1 MRKYPFYGNHSSV
14 MEFKVG
20 RVKGSCVVHY
30 RPPQYEP
37 PNMICYPEEVEF
49 THVDVNGKYIPFEN
63 INDVLNNIMLETFE
77 RVRHED
83 HYL

>member
-20 RVKGSCVVHY
+20 KVKGSCVVHY

>member
-14 MEFKVG
+14 MEFEVG
-20 RVKGSCVVHY
+20 KVKGSCVVHY

>member
-20 RVKGSCVVHY
+20 KVKGSCVVHY

-63 INDVLNNIMLETFE
+63 INDVLNNIMLKTFE
-77 RVRHED
+77 KVRHED

>member
-37 PNMICYPEEVEF
+37 PNMICYSEEVEF

>member
-20 RVKGSCVVHY
+20 KVKGSCVVHY

-77 RVRHED
+77 RVRYED